1 MVQILGGIIMLFQ
14 NKKFQK
20 IVFGVIA
27 GIMILTMVL
36 SLFAYAVV

>member
-1 MVQILGGIIMLFQ
+1 MLFQ

-20 IVFGVIA
+20 IVVGVIA